1 MRFTNNKLLPDT
13 SSEIREHLFRYV
25 KLFEQFRFKK
35 NDIIQETCKTKVSE
49 LERLNVKTV
58 DYKLFRNLSVSDR
71 HH

>member
-1 MRFTNNKLLPDT
+1 MKIFEEFKL
-13 SSEIREHLFRYV
+13 
-25 KLFEQFRFKK
+25 KK
-35 NDIIQETCKTKVSE
+35 NQNIILYSKQKDCKTKVSE

>member
-1 MRFTNNKLLPDT
+1 MSKH
-13 SSEIREHLFRYV
+13 E
-25 KLFEQFRFKK
+25 KG
-35 NDIIQETCKTKVSE
+35 KTKVSE